1 MLTAMALAAAGSSQ
15 SPRLARLGGPF
26 QRASIMTGIA
36 SLTASSLRALQHV
49 PATASPD
56 HH

>member
-36 SLTASSLRALQHV
+36 SLTASSPRALQHV